1 MKRSDRPKPSLC
13 PRGASCEVSSAP
25 HKPRTRSGSGKDRP
39 ARLLE
44 GAQAALA
51 AELRPTAGFRA
62 VLIKHLKASDLT
74 VARPG
79 HSCLWLQELAAKQGP
94 DTSPGCSR
102 DPRTFWNV
110 QVALQLLGIQWGWL
124 CGASDSL
131 TSQGCRACAPCFGAH
146 SVSGGRHQMRPN
158 KPSRMALWDPGR
170 GGPLRAPGPGTGRKA
185 GRCRR
190 QQADGRTDAKLSLWT
205 SRAARLRLRPS
216 AACVPHP
223 SGPIV
228 PSVDP
233 GPCASPPATDSK
245 CLQKETGRLPGA
257 RVRQSWLCPGTSP
270 AGNG

>member
-25 HKPRTRSGSGKDRP
+25 HKPRTRSGSGSDRP
-39 ARLLE
+39 TRLLE

-62 VLIKHLKASDLT
+62 VLIKHLKASNPT

-79 HSCLWLQELAAKQGP
+79 HSCLWLQELAAKQDP

-102 DPRTFWNV
+102 DPRTFWNM

-124 CGASDSL
+124 CGATPSL
-131 TSQGCRACAPCFGAH
+131 LRGVEHAPLALGLTQLVGAGTRGILINHRGWH
-146 SVSGGRHQMRPN
+146 SGILAEAA
-158 KPSRMALWDPGR
+158 PSNG
-170 GGPLRAPGPGTGRKA
+170 GGPLRAPGPGTGMRA
-185 GRCRR
+185 GRCQQ
-190 QQADGRTDAKLSLWT
+190 QQADGRTDVKLPLWT

-216 AACVPHP
+216 ADCVPHP

-228 PSVDP
+228 PSVAP
-233 GPCASPPATDSK
+233 GP
-245 CLQKETGRLPGA
+245 
-257 RVRQSWLCPGTSP
+257 
-270 AGNG
+270 